1 MLSAVLNL
9 ALFNLTFEREE
20 VLFLLKGVGGM
31 LGSWGSGSGR
41 RGCGAGRKQGNGP
54 ENVGGG
60 HGVVAPGTGRTHP
73 LAARPVK
80 ARCCPS
86 C

>member
-1 MLSAVLNL
+1 MLYLIL
-9 ALFNLTFEREE
+9 ALFILAFAREE
-20 VLFLLKGVGGM
+20 VIFFLKGVGGM

-60 HGVVAPGTGRTHP
+60 HGVMAPGTDRTH
-73 LAARPVK
+73 LLVAGPVK
-80 ARCCPS
+80 GRCCPS